1 MTYGVPYSFV
11 PGTKAKADEVNANFI
26 DVLDKIQTTN
36 ERIDETNTTILTN
49 ETSTTSKLDQKANLD
64 LSNLSSTGKSLF
76 DKKAN
81 ATDLDDKWVRKH
93 TSLASG
99 KAIGKGVTHNYSLS
113 SYLPSSGIYEV
124 IVALNAQTASVAGAF
139 VYLQITSD
147 FIKDKVPVLKAITR
161 QTNTAHAA
169 GMQTIIVGTSRS
181 ISVYNASNTS
191 NEASYEI
198 DVYAYRKVR

>member
-36 ERIDETNTTILTN
+36 ERIDETNTTIQTN

-81 ATDLDDKWVRKH
+81 VTDLDDKWVRKH

-99 KAIGKGVTHNYSLS
+99 KAIGMGVTHNYSLS

-161 QTNTAHAA
+161 QANTAHAA

-191 NEASYEI
+191 NEASYGI